1 MRGYA
6 THAQASNLLSLI
18 VPCFSRPAAAD
29 VGTLHHLRDSFLT
42 GDFDRE
48 FNGALQDEVSRV
60 LPGGVPTTLSV
71 QVDRTHFAE
80 MYEASILSLHRL
92 TPHQL
97 SVLNETEGHEKV
109 RLFAP
114 AGAGKT
120 FIVRCES

>member
-1 MRGYA
+1 MALHTYCVLLYSYHLTGAVCRLPCP
-6 THAQASNLLSLI
+6 QVRLSEELLS
-18 VPCFSRPAAAD
+18 
-29 VGTLHHLRDSFLT
+29 RDEGSASSSIIT
-42 GDFDRE
+42 IK
-48 FNGALQDEVSRV
+48 
-60 LPGGVPTTLSV
+60 
-71 QVDRTHFAE
+71 VDRTHFAE

>member
-1 MRGYA
+1 M
-6 THAQASNLLSLI
+6 
-18 VPCFSRPAAAD
+18 
-29 VGTLHHLRDSFLT
+29 GTLHHLRDTFLT

-60 LPGGVPTTLSV
+60 LRGGVPTTLRV